1 MENNIETTHEHDN
14 RNHPQTAHAPPAHT
28 AHEAPC
34 VAQRMRLEH
43 PRGAAQNP
51 DTASDLIGALI

>member
-1 MENNIETTHEHDN
+1 
-14 RNHPQTAHAPPAHT
+14 
-28 AHEAPC
+28 
-34 VAQRMRLEH
+34 MRLEH